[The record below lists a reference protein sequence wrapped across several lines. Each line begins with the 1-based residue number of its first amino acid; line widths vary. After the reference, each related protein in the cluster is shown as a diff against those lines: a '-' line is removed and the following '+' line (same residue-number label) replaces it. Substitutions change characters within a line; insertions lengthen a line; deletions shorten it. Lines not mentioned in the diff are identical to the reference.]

1 MVDQREPLNHRITAF
16 PAGPMYPVRDSAMTT
31 DAATNE
37 SPRTH
42 RTPPGPVASLWLTGL
57 AFTAI
62 HVAFSGRYGFHRDEL
77 LSYSNAI
84 HLDWCY
90 VVYPPLT
97 AWFARAELILFGTS
111 LVGFRILPA
120 IAIGLVSVLAGLIAR
135 AMGGERCAVL
145 LAAVAAGIAGP
156 VCFAGTFFSYMSFDL
171 LWWVLVAWATA
182 ELIRTENPRWWI
194 LIGAGFGLG
203 LLTKYTILAYAAGLL
218 VGMLFTSNRRYF
230 RSGWFWCGVALALVM
245 ALPVILWQFQ
255 HQFVAL
261 AWMKSIHARDMAM
274 GRTDHFLLYQ
284 LWNATNPIT
293 VPLWCAGLWFLFAT
307 RAGKPFRIIGW
318 MYAVTLVLFTIA
330 KARDYYLTPAYPMLL
345 AAGAVWGEAWVAA
358 KSPHARA
365 AITRSTWISLA
376 CGACIVF
383 ALTIPMAPLQSA
395 WWRVADGAHG
405 NFSLEVG
412 WPEYVAAIA
421 RVRDSLPPEERSSVR
436 VLAADEGEAGAV
448 NLFGS
453 RYGLG
458 EAISGMN
465 SNWLRGYGNPPPQ
478 TVIAAG
484 FTQDEVDRIFARCE
498 LAARYEEP
506 LGVHNITL
514 SGRGSIFV
522 CRDIREPWPEFW
534 KHFQYYG

>member
-1 MVDQREPLNHRITAF
+1 MNQ
-16 PAGPMYPVRDSAMTT
+16 SADTRHPS
-31 DAATNE
+31 AT
-37 SPRTH
+37 
-42 RTPPGPVASLWLTGL
+42 PVASLWLTGL

-77 LSYSNAI
+77 LSYTNAM

-135 AMGGERCAVL
+135 AMGGGRRAML

-156 VCFAGTFFSYMSFDL
+156 VAFAGTFFSYMSFDL

-182 ELIRTENPRWWI
+182 ELIRSENPRWWL

-218 VGMLFTSNRRYF
+218 VGMLLTPNRRWF
-230 RSGWFWCGVALALVM
+230 RSGWFWCGVALAFAM

-255 HQFVAL
+255 HHFVAL
-261 AWMKSIHARDMAM
+261 AWIKSIHARDESW
-274 GRTDHFLLYQ
+274 GRTDHFLLNQ

-307 RAGKPFRIIGW
+307 PAGKPFRIIGW
-318 MYAVTLVLFTIA
+318 MYAVPLILLTIA
-330 KARDYYLTPAYPMLL
+330 KGRDYYLTPAYAMLL
-345 AAGAVWGEAWVAA
+345 AAGAVWGESWVDA
-358 KSPHARA
+358 
-365 AITRSTWISLA
+365 RSTAARRRVTRGAWISL
-376 CGACIVF
+376 GVS
-383 ALTIPMAPLQSA
+383 TIFIFSITLPIAPIQSA
-395 WWRVADGAHG
+395 WWRTANSFHG
-405 NFSLEVG
+405 NFGMEIG
-412 WPEYVAAIA
+412 WPELAATVA
-421 RVRDSLPPEERSSVR
+421 RVRDSLPSQERSGVR

-448 NLFGS
+448 NLYG
-453 RYGLG
+453 RADGLG
-458 EAISGMN
+458 DAISGMN
-465 SNWLRGYGNPPPQ
+465 SNWLRGYGDPPPQ
-478 TVIAAG
+478 TVIAVG
-484 FTQDEVDRIFARCE
+484 FTQTELDRIFARCDVAAQ
-498 LAARYEEP
+498 LAKPY
-506 LGVHNITL
+506 GVVNDAI
-514 SGRGSIFV
+514 GGIGKDAIGSRDMVYV
-522 CRDIREPWPEFW
+522 CRDIRQPWPEFW